1 MRPMVLLV
9 DVVGSDGSTWK
20 SLLENQNY
28 EVIAAEDGP
37 SALRQCLLLQPD
49 LVLLRE
55 SLPELDSFELCRLF
69 KESPFNELIP
79 IVLIRDSCDP
89 ADISRGRE
97 AGAAEVWRTCS
108 SLEEGLCRMQEL
120 LRLNNYINEQAKSV
134 VLSLAASMEAKN
146 SLSEGHSE
154 RMVEYAVQLAE
165 SVGLEEQELQEMEM
179 ACRLHDI
186 GKVAIPDNILLKPGP
201 LNVEE
206 MEVVRR
212 HPAAGEKICAP
223 LKSLRGI
230 LPVIRHHHERMD
242 GSGYPDGLSGEQIPV
257 KARILQIADI
267 YDALT
272 TNRPYRA
279 ALSSAQALQILDQ
292 EATRGWLDASLVRTF
307 CGMRGWEAPLR
318 LNRRSML
325 ASYYGGWD
333 ATDMAFASRLA
344 SPLYRAAAFAPRG
357 RRFL

>member
-1 MRPMVLLV
+1 MVLLV
-9 DVVGSDGSTWK
+9 DNADSDRTTWK
-20 SLLENQNY
+20 SFLENQNY
-28 EVIAAEDGP
+28 EVITAADGP
-37 SALRQCLLLQPD
+37 AALRQCLLLQPD
-49 LVLLRE
+49 LVLLHDAP
-55 SLPELDSFELCRLF
+55 PELDGFELCRRF

-79 IVLIRDSCDP
+79 IVLIRDSSEP

-97 AGAAEVWRTCS
+97 AGAAEVWRTCA

-134 VLSLAASMEAKN
+134 VLSLARSMEAKN

-165 SVGLEEQELQEMEM
+165 SIGMQQQELQEMEM

-186 GKVAIPDNILLKPGP
+186 GKVAIPDSILLKPGP
-201 LNVEE
+201 LDIEE
-206 MEVVRR
+206 MEIVRR
-212 HPAAGEKICAP
+212 HPMIGEKICAP

-257 KARILQIADI
+257 KARILQVADI

-272 TNRPYRA
+272 THRPYRV
-279 ALSSAQALQILDQ
+279 ALSSPQALQILNQ
-292 EATRGWLDASLVRTF
+292 EAARGWLDASLVREFYET
-307 CGMRGWEAPLR
+307 RGTEAPLR

-325 ASYYGGWD
+325 ASYYGVWD
-333 ATDMAFASRLA
+333 STGEVAFASRLT
-344 SPLYRAAAFAPRG
+344 SPLHRASAFASGG
-357 RRFL
+357 RRVL